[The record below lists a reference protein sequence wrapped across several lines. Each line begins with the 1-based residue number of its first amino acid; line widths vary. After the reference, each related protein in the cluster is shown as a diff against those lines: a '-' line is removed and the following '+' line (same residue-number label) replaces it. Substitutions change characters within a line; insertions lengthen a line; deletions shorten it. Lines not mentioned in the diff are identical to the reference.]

1 FIYKFISNSV
11 YKSKAYNEK
20 FGNIA
25 NTAQNLLFYN
35 SPDIYT
41 EKFGAS
47 NIEIT
52 DKYLNVTKSSML
64 EEYMSY
70 YRPSDELCSNLE
82 LTGYNV
88 RKISKIK
95 DVYTKDEL
103 LDAKIYSCK
112 GKIAVENENE
122 KICKSIV
129 LYDSKTLD
137 LEKENLKSGKEYIS
151 EFESKVK
158 NASIRTS
165 MCANMLIEP
174 KKIFES
180 PNMDFFVNN
189 TKYIYI
195 YTSID

>member
-1 FIYKFISNSV
+1 LKSNKCHIFSPANVPIVIKVKDEETGEFLLDDKGRYITKNIYPEIDIFDIKSFIYKFISNSV

-137 LEKENLKSGKEYIS
+137 LEK
-151 EFESKVK
+151 
-158 NASIRTS
+158 
-165 MCANMLIEP
+165 
-174 KKIFES
+174 
-180 PNMDFFVNN
+180 
-189 TKYIYI
+189 
-195 YTSID
+195 